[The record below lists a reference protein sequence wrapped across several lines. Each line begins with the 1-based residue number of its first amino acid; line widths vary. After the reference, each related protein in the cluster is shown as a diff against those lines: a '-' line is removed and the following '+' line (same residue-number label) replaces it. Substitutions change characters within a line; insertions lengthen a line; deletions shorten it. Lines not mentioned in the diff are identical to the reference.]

1 MHDKTAHQL
10 QQDAQKLQQ
19 LAESR
24 LDAMQF
30 NQQLEQALNEQKP
43 PANQHG
49 RLQNRTPW
57 LAIAAVV
64 TLTAMV
70 WLFLQQPINT
80 PEVEVTTGRVVA
92 VEKPPQLDWMQWPR
106 AVESQVNQPLLDEQQ
121 AIIADLKA
129 LKTRLLSI

>member
-57 LAIAAVV
+57 LAAA
-64 TLTAMV
+64 A
-70 WLFLQQPINT
+70 
-80 PEVEVTTGRVVA
+80 
-92 VEKPPQLDWMQWPR
+92 
-106 AVESQVNQPLLDEQQ
+106 
-121 AIIADLKA
+121 AIGIE
-129 LKTRLLSI
+129 REI